1 MHRRLLAALVLA
13 ALCTACS
20 KSTDDAPPVAA
31 PSVTLAAR
39 SVAIASPVDVTY
51 KFVVASQAPRLTQ
64 NYHVFVHFNDTSGQQ
79 LWTDDHLPPT
89 PTSEWKPGSTIEY
102 TRTMFVPKVPY
113 TGETTIDVGLYRPGS
128 DERVPLSGTVQGKRA
143 YRVGTLEVLPQA
155 DTSLVL
161 YRNGWYDTEVLPESP
176 GIEWRWS
183 KEQSTLQFRNPKRDI
198 VLMLD
203 LDQPQADLAGP
214 QHVELRLGGA
224 SLDAFSLT
232 PGDRVVRRVAIK
244 ADALG
249 NADSVELTL
258 SVTPTFSPAYLP
270 GASSKDVR
278 TLGVRVFNAY
288 IQPK

>member
-1 MHRRLLAALVLA
+1 MPRRLLAALVLV
-13 ALCTACS
+13 ALSTACS
-20 KSTDDAPPVAA
+20 QSTDDVPPVAT
-31 PSVTLAAR
+31 PSVSLAAR

-51 KFVVASQAPRLTQ
+51 KFVVAAQAPRLTQ

-79 LWTDDHLPPT
+79 FWTDDHLPPT

-128 DERVPLSGTVQGKRA
+128 DERVPLSGTAQGRRA

-161 YRNGWYDTEVLPESP
+161 YRTGWYDTEILPDSP

-183 KEQSTLQFRNPKRDI
+183 KEQSVLQFRNPKRDI
-198 VLMLD
+198 LLMLD
-203 LDQPQADLAGP
+203 LDQPQANLAGP
-214 QHVELRLGGA
+214 QRVELRSGA
-224 SLDAFSLT
+224 STLDAFSLT
-232 PGDRVVRRVAIK
+232 PGDRVVRRVPIK

-249 NADSVELTL
+249 DADSVELTL
-258 SVTPTFSPAYLP
+258 VVTPTFSPAYLP